1 MAEATGLT
9 TSIAYAA
16 DMCKANEDNVAEAEG
31 WAASLQAQGVT
42 GPAVEAAHR
51 AMEAQQQAAE
61 AWRQAQSVLES
72 HLGVKEQYDAHP
84 DAGSREFVTSE

>member
-16 DMCKANEDNVAEAEG
+16 DMSKANEDNVAEAES

-61 AWRQAQSVLES
+61 AWRQAQAVLES
-72 HLGVKEQYDAHP
+72 HLGIKEQYESHP